1 MTATEAGPAPTGA
14 DEVAWDIEPLVG
26 GGGPDAALAMFDDAL
41 ALAQA
46 LTDEAKGTVGS
57 SDAAAIAALMDRI
70 GVIYELVRRVGSYAS
85 LRFSANVA
93 DPTNGALLAK
103 VQERAATL
111 DGLLVWS
118 ELEWLALDDDRAEEL
133 LKDDALARHRHHLEA
148 ARLRKPHALTEPEEK
163 ILTAKQPTSAAA
175 WVRLFTEQ
183 TAAIEVDMPAGR
195 VALEAAL
202 SELHGADRSA
212 RAAAHAAVTDALAPG
227 LRTRAFIYNTLLADK
242 AAEDS
247 LRGLPTW
254 ITSWNQSNQA
264 SDESV
269 QALVDAVVARY
280 DIPQRWYALK
290 GQILGI
296 DPLADYDRYA
306 SVATAE
312 AHVPWDDACRI
323 VRSAYASFSPDLA
336 SIVNRFIDEGWIDAP
351 VRPNKR
357 GGAFCD
363 YTSPE
368 HHPYVMLNYTAT
380 SNDVMTLAHE
390 LGHGVHGYLARE
402 QGVFHQATPLTL
414 AETASVFGETV
425 TFEALLSELVDP
437 AERFA
442 LLARNVEGNIATVF
456 RQVSMN
462 RFEHAVHNH
471 RRDVGELSVDDFN
484 EHWASTQGELF
495 GPGMQVTDGYRTWW
509 SYIPHFIGAP
519 GYVYAYAYGQ
529 LLALSVY
536 ANYQRRGADFVP
548 QYLELLSAGGS
559 QWPEALGRIVDC
571 DLSDPGFWAAG
582 LELISGTLD
591 RAEAE
596 AAAAGRI

>member
-1 MTATEAGPAPTGA
+1 MTATEAPTDPTGA
-14 DEVAWDIEPLVG
+14 EQVAWDIESLVD
-26 GGGPDAALAMFDDAL
+26 GGGPDAALALFDRAL
-41 ALAQA
+41 ADGAA
-46 LTDEAKGTVGS
+46 LTAGAKGTIAS
-57 SDAAAIAALMDRI
+57 ADAAGVAAVMDRLAAI
-70 GVIYELVRRVGSYAS
+70 HELVQRVGSYAS
-85 LRFSANVA
+85 LRFSTDVA
-93 DPTNGALLAK
+93 DPASGALLAK
-103 VQERAATL
+103 VQELGAQLA
-111 DGLLVWS
+111 GELVWV
-118 ELEWLALDDDRAEEL
+118 ELEWLALDDDHAKGLLEEE
-133 LKDDALARHRHHLEA
+133 ALARHRHHLEA
-148 ARLRKPHALTEPEEK
+148 ARLGKPHALTEPEEK
-163 ILTAKQPTSAAA
+163 VLAAKRPTSAAA
-175 WVRLFTEQ
+175 WARLFTEQ
-183 TAAIEVDMPAGR
+183 AAAIQVDTEAGT
-195 VALEAAL
+195 VGLETAL
-202 SELHGADRSA
+202 SALHGADRA
-212 RAAAHAAVTDALAPG
+212 ERAAAHDAVTRALAPG
-227 LRTRAFIYNTLLADK
+227 LRTRAFIFNTLLADK

-247 LRGLPTW
+247 LRSYPSW

-264 SDESV
+264 SDASV

-290 GQILGI
+290 GRILGV
-296 DPLADYDRYA
+296 DPLTDYDRYA
-306 SVATAE
+306 SVADAE

-323 VRSAYASFSPDLA
+323 VRNAYASFSTDLA
-336 SIVNRFIDEGWIDAP
+336 DIVDRFLDEGWIDAP

-390 LGHGVHGYLARE
+390 LGHGVHGYLARP

-425 TFEALLSELVDP
+425 TFEALLGELEAPD
-437 AERFA
+437 ERFA

-462 RFEHAVHNH
+462 RFEHAVHTH

-484 EHWASTQGELF
+484 EHWAATQGELF
-495 GPGMQVTDGYRTWW
+495 GPGMEVTEGYRSWW

-536 ANYQRRGADFVP
+536 ANYQRRGANFVP
-548 QYLELLSAGGS
+548 QYLELLTAGGS
-559 QWPEALGRIVDC
+559 RWPEELGRIVDC
-571 DLSDPGFWAAG
+571 DLTDPGFWASG
-582 LELISGTLD
+582 LELISSTLD

-596 AAAAGRI
+596 AKAANRI